1 LNERIPY
8 SFRRVGLTSAYGLD
22 LTQKRQR
29 DESRLDFTLASDC
42 AACSSGVKQG
52 SHCHALCCACRP
64 LNFTIL
70 SSMTPEQKADK
81 LDAEL
86 KDQEVAMA
94 QLQSKVGENKEAS
107 EELNKSLQKLDAV
120 TEKVEGEKG

>member
-1 LNERIPY
+1 
-8 SFRRVGLTSAYGLD
+8 
-22 LTQKRQR
+22 
-29 DESRLDFTLASDC
+29 
-42 AACSSGVKQG
+42 
-52 SHCHALCCACRP
+52 
-64 LNFTIL
+64 
-70 SSMTPEQKADK
+70 MTPEQKADK